1 MANIKSE
8 LVSYRKEIEKLNA
21 QKQKLINEIKK
32 EIGSIKQNGFV
43 KTISNNPCVFTLNS
57 KDLSCVS
64 WDPAYY
70 DNNALSQ
77 KVIEKIEYMDDIE
90 KIITFLHT
98 IVENGVFEDRK
109 KVKTRCNEN
118 FIAAINNVLKSLE

>member
-43 KTISNNPCVFTLNS
+43 KTISNNPCVFILNS

-90 KIITFLHT
+90 KIITFLHA

-109 KVKTRCNEN
+109 KVKTRCNKN
-118 FIAAINNVLKSLE
+118 FITAINNVLKSLE